1 MKKIQFSAILSFFL
15 LFIAFN
21 SSCQKKEK
29 GISLISADS
38 LKVMLNGEHGILLDV
53 RTPEEFAEGHL
64 PNAINI
70 DYKNEGFSAALD
82 TLDKT
87 KQYEVYCR
95 SGHRSNESAVM
106 MSKKG
111 FKKVYDLE
119 GGILKWQEKGF
130 ETIK

>member
-1 MKKIQFSAILSFFL
+1 MKKIQYSFILSFFF

-21 SSCQKKEK
+21 SACQKKENK
-29 GISLISADS
+29 VALISADS
-38 LKVMLNGEHGILLDV
+38 LKVMLNNEHGILLDV

-64 PNAINI
+64 PGAINI
-70 DYKNEGFSAALD
+70 DFKNEGFSAALD

-95 SGHRSNESAVM
+95 SGHRSGESTEM

-130 ETIK
+130 ETVK

>member
-1 MKKIQFSAILSFFL
+1 MKKIQFSTVLSFFL

-64 PNAINI
+64 PGAINI

-95 SGHRSNESAVM
+95 SGHRSSESADM

-130 ETIK
+130 ETVK

>member
-1 MKKIQFSAILSFFL
+1 MKIIQFSVLLSLF
-15 LFIAFN
+15 LFISFN
-21 SSCQKKEK
+21 SACQKKET
-29 GISLISADS
+29 GTTLISADS
-38 LKVMLNGEHGILLDV
+38 LKVMLNNEHGILLDV

-64 PNAINI
+64 PGAINI
-70 DYKNEGFSAALD
+70 DFKNEGFSAALD

-95 SGHRSNESAVM
+95 SGHRSGESTEM

-111 FKKVYDLE
+111 FKKVYHLE

-130 ETIK
+130 ETVK

>member
-1 MKKIQFSAILSFFL
+1 MKKSQLSVILSFFF

-21 SSCQKKEK
+21 SACQKKEN
-29 GISLISADS
+29 GITLISADS
-38 LKVMLNGEHGILLDV
+38 LKVMLSNEHGILLDV
-53 RTPEEFAEGHL
+53 RTPEEFAEDHL
-64 PNAINI
+64 PGAINI
-70 DYKNEGFSAALD
+70 DYKNDGFSAALD

-119 GGILKWQEKGF
+119 DGILKWKEKGF
-130 ETIK
+130 ETVK

>member
-1 MKKIQFSAILSFFL
+1 MKIIQFSVFLSLFL
-15 LFIAFN
+15 IISFN
-21 SSCQKKEK
+21 SACQKKEN
-29 GISLISADS
+29 GITLISADS
-38 LKVMLNGEHGILLDV
+38 LKVMLNNEHGILLDV

-64 PNAINI
+64 PGAINI
-70 DYKNEGFSAALD
+70 DFKNEGFSAALD

-95 SGHRSNESAVM
+95 SGHRSGESTEM

-130 ETIK
+130 ETVK

>member
-1 MKKIQFSAILSFFL
+1 MKIIQLSVLFSLF
-15 LFIAFN
+15 LFISFN
-21 SSCQKKEK
+21 SACQKKET
-29 GISLISADS
+29 GTTLISADS
-38 LKVMLNGEHGILLDV
+38 LKVMLNNEHGILLDV

-64 PNAINI
+64 PGAINI
-70 DYKNEGFSAALD
+70 DFKNEGFSAALD

-95 SGHRSNESAVM
+95 SGHRSGESTEM

-130 ETIK
+130 ETVK

>member
-15 LFIAFN
+15 LFIVFN
-21 SSCQKKEK
+21 SACQKKEN
-29 GISLISADS
+29 GITLISADS
-38 LKVMLNGEHGILLDV
+38 LKKMLNNEHGILLDV
-53 RTPEEFAEGHL
+53 RTPQEFAEGHL
-64 PNAINI
+64 PGAINI

-82 TLDKT
+82 KLDKT

-95 SGHRSNESAVM
+95 SGHRSGESAVM
-106 MSKKG
+106 MTKKG

>member
-1 MKKIQFSAILSFFL
+1 MKIIQLSVLFSLF
-15 LFIAFN
+15 LFISFN
-21 SSCQKKEK
+21 SACQKKEN
-29 GISLISADS
+29 GITLISADS
-38 LKVMLNGEHGILLDV
+38 LKVMLNNEHGILLDV

-64 PNAINI
+64 PGAINI
-70 DYKNEGFSAALD
+70 DFKNEGFSAALD

-95 SGHRSNESAVM
+95 SGHRSGESTEM
-106 MSKKG
+106 MTKKG

-130 ETIK
+130 ETVK

>member
-1 MKKIQFSAILSFFL
+1 MKKFQFSVILSFFL

-21 SSCQKKEK
+21 SACQKKEN
-29 GISLISADS
+29 GITLISADS
-38 LKVMLNGEHGILLDV
+38 LKVMLNNEHGILLDV
-53 RTPEEFAEGHL
+53 RTPEEFSEGHL
-64 PNAINI
+64 PGAINI

-95 SGHRSNESAVM
+95 SGHRSGESAAM
-106 MSKKG
+106 MLTKG

-130 ETIK
+130 ETVK

>member
-1 MKKIQFSAILSFFL
+1 MKIIQLSVLFSLF
-15 LFIAFN
+15 LFISFN
-21 SSCQKKEK
+21 SACQKKEN
-29 GISLISADS
+29 GIILISADS
-38 LKVMLNGEHGILLDV
+38 LRVMLNSEHGILLDV

-64 PNAINI
+64 PGAINI

-95 SGHRSNESAVM
+95 SGHRSGESTEM
-106 MSKKG
+106 MTKKG

-130 ETIK
+130 ETVK

>member
-1 MKKIQFSAILSFFL
+1 MKIIQFSVLLSLFL
-15 LFIAFN
+15 VISFN
-21 SSCQKKEK
+21 SACQKKEN
-29 GISLISADS
+29 GSTLISADS
-38 LKVMLNGEHGILLDV
+38 LKVMLNNEHGILLDV

-64 PNAINI
+64 PGAINI
-70 DYKNEGFSAALD
+70 DFKNKGFSAALD

-95 SGHRSNESAVM
+95 SGHRSGESTEM

-130 ETIK
+130 ETVK

>member
-21 SSCQKKEK
+21 SACQKKEK
-29 GISLISADS
+29 GIILISADS

-64 PNAINI
+64 PGAINI

-130 ETIK
+130 QTIK

>member
-1 MKKIQFSAILSFFL
+1 MKKIQFSVILSFFL

-21 SSCQKKEK
+21 SACQKKEN
-29 GISLISADS
+29 GITLISADS
-38 LKVMLNGEHGILLDV
+38 LKVMLNNEHGILLDV
-53 RTPEEFAEGHL
+53 RTPEEFSEGHL
-64 PNAINI
+64 PGAINI

-95 SGHRSNESAVM
+95 SGHRSGESAAM
-106 MSKKG
+106 MLTKG

-130 ETIK
+130 ETVK

>member
-1 MKKIQFSAILSFFL
+1 MKIIQFSVLLSLFL
-15 LFIAFN
+15 VISFN
-21 SSCQKKEK
+21 SACQKKEN
-29 GISLISADS
+29 GSTLISADS
-38 LKVMLNGEHGILLDV
+38 LKVMLNNEHGILLDV

-64 PNAINI
+64 PGAINI
-70 DYKNEGFSAALD
+70 DFKNEGFSAALD

-95 SGHRSNESAVM
+95 SGHRSGESTEM

-130 ETIK
+130 ETVK

>member
-1 MKKIQFSAILSFFL
+1 MKIIQLSVLFSLF
-15 LFIAFN
+15 LFISFN
-21 SSCQKKEK
+21 SACQKKEN
-29 GISLISADS
+29 GITLISADS
-38 LKVMLNGEHGILLDV
+38 LKVMLNNEHGILLDV

-64 PNAINI
+64 PGAINI
-70 DYKNEGFSAALD
+70 DFKNEGFSAALD

-95 SGHRSNESAVM
+95 SGHRSGESTEM

-130 ETIK
+130 ETVK